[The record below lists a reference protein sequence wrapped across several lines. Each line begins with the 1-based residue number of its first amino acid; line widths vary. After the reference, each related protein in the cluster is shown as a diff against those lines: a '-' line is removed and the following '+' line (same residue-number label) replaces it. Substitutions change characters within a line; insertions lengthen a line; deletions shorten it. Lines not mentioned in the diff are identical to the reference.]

1 LNQDLRKK
9 ANEIENNIVKIAIKA
24 YILFDNKYLKGGQFL
39 VADKPVREAFNLL
52 VKIFNGRQRSK
63 KERVLEALQK
73 VEGLLKTTEKVIT
86 ELLAPHIGGTNMM
99 RLASIFATVANA
111 KFLETVFYNESVSD
125 ELEKLID
132 AMDYYT
138 QFHYT

>member
-1 LNQDLRKK
+1 
-9 ANEIENNIVKIAIKA
+9 
-24 YILFDNKYLKGGQFL
+24 
-39 VADKPVREAFNLL
+39 
-52 VKIFNGRQRSK
+52 
-63 KERVLEALQK
+63 
-73 VEGLLKTTEKVIT
+73 
-86 ELLAPHIGGTNMM
+86 MM
-99 RLASIFATVANA
+99 KLASIFQTVANV

>member
-1 LNQDLRKK
+1 
-9 ANEIENNIVKIAIKA
+9 
-24 YILFDNKYLKGGQFL
+24 L
-39 VADKPVREAFNLL
+39 VADKPLRDAFNLL
-52 VKIFNGRQRSK
+52 VKVFNGRQRAK
-63 KERVLEALQK
+63 KERVVEALQK
-73 VEGLLKTTEKVIT
+73 VESFLKTAEKVIT
-86 ELLAPHIGGTNMM
+86 DLLGPHIGGKNMM
-99 RLASIFATVANA
+99 RLASIFATVANV